1 LAPIKLILFFIFF
14 QFGIVFSQTIELGV
28 PYCQNI
34 TPNEIGYGGAMYT
47 IAQNKLGTLC
57 FGNFNGL
64 LFYNGSR
71 WRMQTWNGKPILHQS
86 ANNQIFIGGFN
97 TIAECKLDEY
107 NRNVFESLID
117 TVYDFGQ
124 IEKILVYQNRVY
136 FVANK
141 TLYYISNNQPKKL
154 LSDSRFLS
162 IFSDRNKL
170 FISTSE
176 GLYEFKDEKAET
188 SYISNFFKN
197 NEILE
202 MFRYAN
208 VLIARTTNSF
218 YKIKPDNSIEPFVT
232 EIDADI
238 LQYEYS
244 CSQKLSN
251 NILCVATKKNGLYFI
266 NEHGKLVN
274 YLNTTNGLYDNTIH
288 DLFIDKANNL
298 WAGFSNGVC
307 RIEIPSAFTYFNRS
321 YELHGKVTSIIRHG
335 THMYIGTESGLYK
348 LIKGQSKV
356 SNFQGIFNHTIQCN
370 KLVSYNSSILAATKQ
385 GLYEIKNDKPQL
397 LFPGNII
404 AIQIDYK
411 TQLLWVSTK
420 THVYVM
426 KILNNT
432 ISLIQT
438 IGPFN
443 SDINSIAL
451 ENDSVTW
458 VGTYYEG
465 VYQIIKKNN
474 IYDVTKYSSGN
485 GLPKSSQWIEVY
497 QTSGGILFST
507 AVGLYRYDM
516 GIGMFYKDSKISIP
530 IEYIEERVSPIV
542 EDADKNLWVSFKSHG
557 VYENQIAVAWNS
569 GNQERY
575 TLIVNQFNKLSKFI
589 CSTIYPDANSVVW
602 FGGFDGLV
610 RMDFKEL
617 FTKKHNE
624 KTRIHSVYIGKD
636 SLYLFNPQ
644 VPKKHVFQYAYNSI
658 RFEFTTPIFENPEK
672 IVHTYM
678 LEGYSDEWSKPSHI
692 TSKEYANLPAGTY
705 VFRVKAIDIYG
716 NESPESVFEF
726 RIKQHPLRS
735 WWAFILYGILIAA
748 VITLIF
754 RWRSYLFLKEK
765 TKLSKIIRQRTEDL
779 LIEKE
784 KTDTI
789 LRNILPEHTAR
800 ELKEKGRA
808 TSMRFEM
815 ATILFSDIQGFT
827 RIAEQMPPDTLIDEL
842 DRFFLE
848 FDTIVEH
855 HNIEKI
861 KTIGDAYMCAGGIP
875 EKNRTNPIEVVVAA
889 LEMQYRIRILQ
900 QNHSSDI
907 QNYWGLRIGIHTGP
921 VIAGVVG
928 SKKYSYDIWG
938 DSVNIASRMESSGE
952 VGKVNISETTYMLIQ
967 DFFDCEYRGKMP
979 VKYKGEIDMYFVKG
993 FKAQFSD
1000 DALRVLPN
1008 KVFGHKLALLKFED
1022 LHEIMLERFE
1032 KELSKDLYYHNLKHT
1047 IDVIVQV
1054 EIIGH
1059 EEGVS
1064 DEDMLLL
1071 KTAALF
1077 HDAGFLIGYKDHED
1091 LGIEMTRMILPKY
1104 NFTDE
1109 QIHQICEIISATKLP
1124 HNPKNK
1130 LEEIMCDADLDYLG
1144 RNDYLAV
1151 SRDLYKELIEHGII
1165 KKSEMEWNV
1174 MQIKFLQHHR
1184 FFTASSRNRRNA
1196 NKNKQ
1201 IQHLQEQTRSFKI

>member
-1 LAPIKLILFFIFF
+1 MAPIKLILFFIFL
-14 QFGIVFSQTIELGV
+14 QFGIVYSQTIELGV

-34 TPNEIGYGGAMYT
+34 TPNEIGYGGAMYS
-47 IAQNKLGTLC
+47 IAQSTQGSMC

-64 LFYNGSR
+64 MFYNGSD
-71 WRMQTWNGKPILHQS
+71 WSMQTWNGKPIMYQG
-86 ANNQIFIGGFN
+86 NNNVIYIGGFN
-97 TIAECKLDEY
+97 TIAELTIDEY
-107 NRNVFESLID
+107 NRHIFVSLVD
-117 TVYDFGQ
+117 TSYDFGQ
-124 IEKILVYQNRVY
+124 IEKIVEYQNRVY

-154 LSDSRFLS
+154 LSDSKFLS
-162 IFSDRNKL
+162 VFTDRNRM

-188 SYISNFFKN
+188 SNISEYFKN

-202 MFRYAN
+202 LFRYAN
-208 VLIARTTNSF
+208 VLIARTHNSF
-218 YKIKPDNSIEPFVT
+218 YKIKSDNSIEKFVT
-232 EIDADI
+232 DIDADI

-266 NEHGKLVN
+266 NELGKLVN
-274 YLNTTNGLYDNTIH
+274 YLNTDNGLYDNTIY
-288 DLFIDKANNL
+288 DLFVDKANNL
-298 WAGFSNGVC
+298 WAGFGNGVC

-321 YELHGKVTSIIRHG
+321 YELHGKVTSIIRHKNY
-335 THMYIGTESGLYK
+335 MYVGTESGIYK
-348 LIKGQSKV
+348 LIKGESQA
-356 SNFQGIFNHTIQCN
+356 SNFQRIFKNTMQCN
-370 KLVSYNSSILAATKQ
+370 VLLSYNESILAGTKQ
-385 GLYEIKNDKPQL
+385 GLYQIVNDVPIL
-397 LFPGNII
+397 LFAGNIV
-404 AIQIDYK
+404 ALKIDK
-411 TQLLWVSTK
+411 ASQLLWVTTK

-426 KILNNT
+426 KAVGKQVL
-432 ISLIQT
+432 LVQT

-443 SDINSIAL
+443 SDINSLAI

-458 VGTYYEG
+458 LGTYYEG
-465 VYQIIKKNN
+465 VYQIVKRNETYNVRKF
-474 IYDVTKYSSGN
+474 SSAN
-485 GLPKSSQWIEVY
+485 GLPQSSQWIEVY

-507 AVGLYRYDM
+507 GVGLYRFDM

-530 IEYIEERVSPIV
+530 LEYVEERVSPII
-542 EDADKNLWVSFKSHG
+542 EDADKNLWVAFKSHG
-557 VYENQIAVAWNS
+557 IYENQIAVAWNS

-589 CSTIYPDANSVVW
+589 CSTMYPDENSVVW
-602 FGGFDGLV
+602 LGGFDGLV

-617 FTKKHNE
+617 FTKKNNE
-624 KTRIHSVYIGKD
+624 KTRLHAVYIGND
-636 SLYLFNPQ
+636 SLYLFNSTE
-644 VPKKHVFQYAYNSI
+644 KKKAIFEYSFNSI

-672 IVHTYM
+672 ILHTYI
-678 LEGYSDEWSKPSHI
+678 LEGFTNEWSNPKHI
-692 TSKEYANLPAGTY
+692 SNKEYANLPAGRYT
-705 VFRVKAIDIYG
+705 FRVKAIDIYG

-726 RIKQHPLRS
+726 RIKQHPLKS
-735 WWAFILYGILIAA
+735 WWAILLYVILFAA
-748 VITLIF
+748 VVTLIF

-815 ATILFSDIQGFT
+815 TTILFSDIQGFT
-827 RIAEQMPPDTLIDEL
+827 KIAEKMPPDTLIDEL

-848 FDTIVEH
+848 FDTIVEN

-875 EKNRTNPIEVVVAA
+875 EKNRTNPIEVVIAA
-889 LEMQYRIRILQ
+889 LEMQYKIRILQ
-900 QNHSSDI
+900 QNLGDDLT
-907 QNYWGLRIGIHTGP
+907 NYWGLRIGIHTGP

-967 DFFDCEYRGKMP
+967 DFFDCDYRGKMP

-993 FKAQFSD
+993 FKVQFSD
-1000 DALRVLPN
+1000 EPLRVLPN

-1032 KELSKDLYYHNLKHT
+1032 SELSKDLYYHNLKHT

-1059 EEGVS
+1059 EES
-1064 DEDMLLL
+1064 INDEDMLLL

-1077 HDAGFLIGYKDHED
+1077 HDSGFLIGYSDHEE
-1091 LGIEMTRMILPKY
+1091 LGIQLTRMILPKY
-1104 NFTDE
+1104 SYSE
-1109 QIHQICEIISATKLP
+1109 QQIQTICEIITATKLP

-1151 SRDLYKELIEHGII
+1151 SRDLYKELIEHAVI
-1165 KKSEMEWNV
+1165 KKSELEWNV

-1184 FFTASSRNRRNA
+1184 FFTSSSRNRRNA

>member
-1 LAPIKLILFFIFF
+1 MAPIKLILFFVFL

-34 TPNEIGYGGAMYT
+34 TPNEIGYGGAMYS
-47 IAQNKLGTLC
+47 IAQNKQGSMY

-64 LFYNGSR
+64 IEYNGSS
-71 WRMQTWNGKPILHQS
+71 WSMNSWNGKPILYQS
-86 ANNQIFIGGFN
+86 TGNQILIGGFN
-97 TIAECKLDEY
+97 IIAEYSLNEY
-107 NRNVFESLID
+107 NQQVFEPLTD
-117 TVYDFGQ
+117 TTYDFGQ
-124 IEKILVYQNRVY
+124 IEKILMYQNRVY

-141 TLYYISNNQPKKL
+141 CLYYISNAKPKKL
-154 LSDSRFLS
+154 HSDNLFLS
-162 IFSDRNKL
+162 VFTDRNRL

-176 GLYEFKDEKAET
+176 GLYEFKDERAEST
-188 SYISNFFKN
+188 FISDFFKN
-197 NEILE
+197 QELLE

-208 VLIARTTNSF
+208 VLIARTNNSF
-218 YKIKPDNSIEPFVT
+218 YKIKSDNTIEKFET

-251 NILCVATKKNGLYFI
+251 NVLCVGTKKNGLYFI
-266 NEHGKLVN
+266 NESGKLIN
-274 YLNTTNGLYDNTIH
+274 YLNTDNGLYDNTIN
-288 DLFIDKANNL
+288 DLFLDRANNL
-298 WAGFSNGVC
+298 WVGFSNGVC
-307 RIEIPSAFTYFNRS
+307 RIETPSAFTYFNRS
-321 YELHGKVTSIIRHG
+321 YELHGKVTSVLRHNNS
-335 THMYIGTESGLYK
+335 MYIGTESGLYK
-348 LIKGQSKV
+348 LIKDKSKV
-356 SNFQGIFNHTIQCN
+356 STFQAIFKQNIQCN
-370 KLVSYNSSILAATKQ
+370 VLVSHNQSLLVGTKL
-385 GLYEIKNDKPQL
+385 GLYEIVNDFPRL
-397 LFPGNII
+397 LFNGNIV
-404 AIQIDYK
+404 AIK
-411 TQLLWVSTK
+411 TAPMSDLLWVTTK
-420 THVYVM
+420 THVYIM
-426 KILNNT
+426 KKQGAQINLV
-432 ISLIQT
+432 QT

-443 SDINSIAL
+443 SEINSIAI
-451 ENDSVTW
+451 EHDSITW
-458 VGTYYEG
+458 IGTYYEG
-465 VYQIIKKNN
+465 VYQIIKNN
-474 IYDVTKYSSGN
+474 NTYDVKKFSSGK
-485 GLPKSSQWIEVY
+485 GLPKVAQWIEVY

-507 AVGLYRYDM
+507 ASGLYRFDP
-516 GIGMFYKDSKISIP
+516 GIEAFYKDTKISIP
-530 IEYIEERVSPIV
+530 LEYVEERVSPIV
-542 EDADKNLWVSFKSHG
+542 EDADKNLWVSFKTHG

-575 TLIVNQFNKLSKFI
+575 TLIANQFNKLSKFI
-589 CSTIYPDANSVVW
+589 CSTIYPDINSVVW

-624 KTRIHSVYIGKD
+624 KTRIHSIFIGRD
-636 SLYLFNPQ
+636 SLYSYTNDTKL
-644 VPKKHVFQYAYNSI
+644 HVFEYADNSI
-658 RFEFTTPIFENPEK
+658 RFDFTTPIFENPEK
-672 IVHTYM
+672 ILHTYI
-678 LEGYSDEWSKPSHI
+678 LEGYTKNWSKPKHI
-692 TSKEYANLPAGTY
+692 TSKEFENLPAGSY

-726 RIKQHPLRS
+726 KIKQHPLRS
-735 WWAFILYGILIAA
+735 WWALILYGILIGA
-748 VITLIF
+748 VIILIF
-754 RWRSYLFLKEK
+754 RWRSYMFLKEK

-827 RIAEQMPPDTLIDEL
+827 KIAEQMPPDTLIDEL

-848 FDTIVEH
+848 FDKIVEH

-900 QNHSSDI
+900 QDHGDDI
-907 QNYWGLRIGIHTGP
+907 ANYWGLRIGIHTGP

-993 FKAQFSD
+993 FKPQFSD
-1000 DALRVLPN
+1000 EPLRVLPSKN
-1008 KVFGHKLALLKFED
+1008 FGHKLALLKFED

-1032 KELSKDLYYHNLKHT
+1032 KELAKDLYYHNLKHT

-1059 EEGVS
+1059 EEGIH

-1077 HDAGFLIGYKDHED
+1077 HDAGFLIGYQDHEE
-1091 LGIEMTRMILPKY
+1091 LGIQMTRMILPKY
-1104 NFTDE
+1104 NYTDE
-1109 QIHQICEIISATKLP
+1109 QIQVICEIISATKLP

-1144 RNDYLAV
+1144 RNDYIAV

-1201 IQHLQEQTRSFKI
+1201 IQYLQEQTRSFKI